1 MFNFQNL
8 IAMASQAM
16 MKKLVS
22 SDAMY
27 QQWQAFSRK
36 WGLPETSR
44 AEFDTL
50 VSKFNNTDPGAKM
63 NQLSSVQPEQIQ
75 KLLGNMMK

>member
-27 QQWQAFSRK
+27 QQW
-36 WGLPETSR
+36 
-44 AEFDTL
+44 
-50 VSKFNNTDPGAKM
+50 PG
-63 NQLSSVQPEQIQ
+63 SF
-75 KLLGNMMK
+75 

>member
-22 SDAMY
+22 SDAMHC
-27 QQWQAFSRK
+27 
-36 WGLPETSR
+36 
-44 AEFDTL
+44 AE
-50 VSKFNNTDPGAKM
+50 
-63 NQLSSVQPEQIQ
+63 
-75 KLLGNMMK
+75 

>member
-27 QQWQAFSRK
+27 QQWQA
-36 WGLPETSR
+36 
-44 AEFDTL
+44 
-50 VSKFNNTDPGAKM
+50 
-63 NQLSSVQPEQIQ
+63 
-75 KLLGNMMK
+75 

>member
-63 NQLSSVQPEQIQ
+63 NQLSREGQ
-75 KLLGNMMK
+75 G

>member
-44 AEFDTL
+44 AFDFL
-50 VSKFNNTDPGAKM
+50 DDKDAPEGKAKRYYVAM
-63 NQLSSVQPEQIQ
+63 HCAE
-75 KLLGNMMK
+75 

>member
-16 MKKLVS
+16 MKKLIA

-27 QQWQAFSRK
+27 QQWQAFSKK
-36 WGLPETSR
+36 WGLPETTR
-44 AEFDTL
+44 VEFDSL
-50 VSKFNNTDPGAKM
+50 VSQFNNTDPSAKM
-63 NQLSSVQPEQIQ
+63 NQLSNIQPDQIQ
-75 KLLGNMMK
+75 KFLGSMMK